1 MFAKL
6 VVVLC
11 ALGAALAFKQGAPRF
26 EMPSMNKVVG
36 AVMAGVLA
44 SSALTMPAEA
54 ISRAEIK
61 SLSYGQIK
69 GSGLANRCP
78 VTEGKDSIS
87 GGKLKITELC
97 IEPTSWQVE
106 EVAQD
111 KKGNMRKEFVNT
123 KLMTRQTYTL
133 EGISGTMEGNPLTFK
148 EEDGI
153 DYAATTVQMPG
164 GERVP
169 FLFTVKDLVAKGNG
183 GEIKPGFE
191 MGGPFTVP
199 SYRTGLFLDPKGR
212 GTTTGYDFAGALPG
226 LQNGV
231 EGVGQEAL
239 FEENNKRFDVLQGD
253 IEFQVTAVNK
263 AEGEFSGVFVS
274 KQPGDTDMGGKTPKS
289 LLIKGQFFA
298 RAE

>member
-1 MFAKL
+1 
-6 VVVLC
+6 
-11 ALGAALAFKQGAPRF
+11 
-26 EMPSMNKVVG
+26 MNKVVG

-44 SSALTMPAEA
+44 SSSLTMPAEA

-133 EGISGTMEGNPLTFK
+133 EVG
-148 EEDGI
+148 
-153 DYAATTVQMPG
+153 ATTG
-164 GERVP
+164 LSLY
-169 FLFTVKDLVAKGNG
+169 LFPLSISLSISLYT
-183 GEIKPGFE
+183 F
-191 MGGPFTVP
+191 FFP
-199 SYRTGLFLDPKGR
+199 STFSPLLSLNQPIPRS
-212 GTTTGYDFAGALPG
+212 TTGHLGYHG
-226 LQNGV
+226 
-231 EGVGQEAL
+231 GQPA
-239 FEENNKRFDVLQGD
+239 DLQG
-253 IEFQVTAVNK
+253 
-263 AEGEFSGVFVS
+263 
-274 KQPGDTDMGGKTPKS
+274 GGWH
-289 LLIKGQFFA
+289 
-298 RAE
+298 